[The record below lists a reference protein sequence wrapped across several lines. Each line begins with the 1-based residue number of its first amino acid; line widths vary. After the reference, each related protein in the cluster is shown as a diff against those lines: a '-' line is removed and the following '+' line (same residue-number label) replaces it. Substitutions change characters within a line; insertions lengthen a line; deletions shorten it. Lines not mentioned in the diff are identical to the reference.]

1 MARKKNLSEAEDDG
15 REEEFDYGEEPNFE
29 VEFFL
34 KVCIFY
40 ITIFRTL
47 KTLLTTSR
55 TRS

>member
-34 KVCIFY
+34 KVCIFNL
-40 ITIFRTL
+40 TIFRTL
-47 KTLLTTSR
+47 KTLLTTSP

>member
-1 MARKKNLSEAEDDG
+1 MARKKNLSEAEEDG

-34 KVCIFY
+34 KVCIIY
-40 ITIFRTL
+40 LTIFRTL

>member
-34 KVCIFY
+34 KVCFFY
-40 ITIFRTL
+40 LTIFRTL
-47 KTLLTTSR
+47 KTSLTTSR

>member
-34 KVCIFY
+34 KVCFFY
-40 ITIFRTL
+40 LTIFRTL
-47 KTLLTTSR
+47 KTLLTILP

>member
-34 KVCIFY
+34 KACFFY
-40 ITIFRTL
+40 LTIIRTL

>member
-34 KVCIFY
+34 KVSIFY
-40 ITIFRTL
+40 LTIFRTL
-47 KTLLTTSR
+47 KTLSTTSR